1 MKTLMI
7 CIFFVLTCGARSECE
22 PKLLKKF
29 NMYYEGLENA
39 IYIERLEKEPT
50 TYRGIA
56 TTKGEAME
64 MAFKDIKE
72 KRCPDLIRK

>member
-1 MKTLMI
+1 MKTLITIFFCI
-7 CIFFVLTCGARSECE
+7 CISGVRSECD
-22 PKLLKKF
+22 PKVLKKF

-39 IYIERLEKEPT
+39 IYIERLEKVPT
-50 TYRGIA
+50 VYRGIA

-72 KRCPDLIRK
+72 KRCPDRIRK

>member
-7 CIFFVLTCGARSECE
+7 LIFCICISSVRSECD
-22 PKLLKKF
+22 PKVLKKF
-29 NMYYEGLENA
+29 NMYYEGLENS
-39 IYIERLEKEPT
+39 IYLERLEKVPT
-50 TYRGIA
+50 IYRGIA